1 MEVREARADDWAEV
15 ARLLAELGRPDVLGR
30 NDEDEHRQVYER
42 YLADPDTVA
51 LVAVDE
57 DRVVGF
63 ADLEFRERLNF
74 SAPQAWVPD
83 LIVREE
89 SRSRGAGKA
98 LLAAAEDR
106 AREHGCFALTLES
119 ATWRERAHAF
129 YEREGMKHVSA
140 SFAKLLSGEEW
151 PGQPQEET
159 SAEGR

>member
-1 MEVREARADDWAEV
+1 MEVREARATDWSHV

-30 NDEDEHRQVYER
+30 EDEDEHRQAFER

-51 LVAVDE
+51 LVAVDA

-63 ADLEFRERLNF
+63 VDLEFRARLNF

-83 LIVREE
+83 LIVTEQ

-98 LLAAAEDR
+98 LLAEAEER
-106 AREHGCFALTLES
+106 ARERGCFALTLES

-129 YEREGMKHVSA
+129 YLREGLNHASA
-140 SFAKLLSGEEW
+140 SFAKLLSGEGW
-151 PGQPQEET
+151 PPQPREE
-159 SAEGR
+159 